1 MFMQGAGGTNG
12 GVGRFFIGLIMLVTG
27 GYLKVPNIFN

>member
-1 MFMQGAGGTNG
+1 MQGAGGTNG

-27 GYLKVPNIFN
+27 GICFCNL